1 MAILGTI
8 ALIVLVILGVM
19 VLRVKSD
26 PLEKQSV
33 RKYVVASTDTTGE
46 FLDGSAAA
54 DCDNPVPRHSTDAPV
69 IPMWHVGFRL
79 FLGMLTTAIFTNAV
93 AVYLL
98 HDVDI
103 DRIGRLNLAYRE
115 LTLESLIFAIVATAI
130 FLLAGWIGSLVLRLR
145 VASSGLRLGFVLG
158 IALMLIQYPGELIV
172 RKFSSQHSADSFLLA
187 YLLLAPMC
195 CAGIIILDCH
205 RRRSDDRTSA
215 LHC

>member
-8 ALIVLVILGVM
+8 ALIILVILGVM

-33 RKYVVASTDTTGE
+33 RTYVVGSTDTTGE
-46 FLDGSAAA
+46 FLDGSAA
-54 DCDNPVPRHSTDAPV
+54 DCDNPVPRHSTDTPV

-79 FLGMLTTAIFTNAV
+79 FLGMVTTSIFTNAV

-130 FLLAGWIGSLVLRLR
+130 FLLASWIGSLVLRLR
-145 VASSGLRLGFVLG
+145 VASSGLRLGLVLG
-158 IALMLIQYPGELIV
+158 IAFMLIQYPGELIV

-205 RRRSDDRTSA
+205 RRRSADRSSA